1 MQTFEAGGKPG
12 WQERYPADF
21 KKGMIDRSV
30 LVKELQEVVGGT
42 NGKYVMIEG
51 ATTAVR
57 QAVSGMQ
64 GAVYFMC
71 PADAAEFSMKLCQAL
86 GVRSGMVDLEAAL
99 TRRLHGISKQEPS
112 ASLEGE
118 PRATWVRLRRAL
130 EVVAQD
136 YLIIKSTDA
145 P

>member
-1 MQTFEAGGKPG
+1 MLEGPTA
-12 WQERYPADF
+12 
-21 KKGMIDRSV
+21 
-30 LVKELQEVVGGT
+30 L
-42 NGKYVMIEG
+42 KYVLIEG
-51 ATTAVR
+51 ATGTGKSTAVR

-71 PADAAEFSMKLCQAL
+71 PADAAEFSQKLCQAI
-86 GVRSGMVDLEAAL
+86 GVRSGMDLEAAL

-112 ASLEGE
+112 ASLEDE

-136 YLIIKSTDA
+136 YHKSTDA